1 MFALEPEPEPRVQ
14 KPKATMEHLRFE
26 AVQIVERKDADGWT
40 SEERD
45 VVVRV
50 GVGGVVIQDTEEPPD
65 LLAYF
70 PASAIVE
77 AAESTCEARHLIE
90 SRALRSLLVE
100 QSLLRRQPG
109 ADKDMRG
116 DDGTRLRRCGRP
128 EGRGE
133 RSQEHDIARRRP

>member
-50 GVGGVVIQDTEEPPD
+50 GVGGVVT
-65 LLAYF
+65 
-70 PASAIVE
+70 
-77 AAESTCEARHLIE
+77 AALEVPESSKFNL
-90 SRALRSLLVE
+90 
-100 QSLLRRQPG
+100 
-109 ADKDMRG
+109 
-116 DDGTRLRRCGRP
+116 
-128 EGRGE
+128 
-133 RSQEHDIARRRP
+133 